1 MNRHLRLG
9 LLVAGPVVLAAA
21 AILLAAWLRTDTTLE
36 LTVRDAVSGR
46 WVWDMA
52 MHIQGRAVVGYYQ
65 SDTGPKP
72 YRFTHLSPGTS
83 TLQIA
88 AAGYQAVNLPVTLR
102 RGRNQLP
109 APIDMVGLGIPELA
123 KFFIFE
129 QLDAGDIVAEL
140 RPVST
145 AGEALTNHPCMDLWV
160 GCLVSVQVKNGVP
173 VEEPVETGSARGA
186 PLFRGEIAWTWDPAP
201 ETQFRYRARIP
212 SARVQP
218 DSSLYRVVDYLIVE
232 PNPLLITRTQ
242 LGQLMERVFSM
253 EDPARIAAALEA
265 EKDRLRYFIDTS
277 WNVKAREQ

>member
-21 AILLAAWLRTDTTLE
+21 AILLSVWLRTDTTLE

-65 SDTGPKP
+65 SDAGPKP

-83 TLQIA
+83 TLEIA
-88 AAGYQAVNLPVTLR
+88 ATGYQTVSLPVTLH
-102 RGRNQLP
+102 RGRNRLP
-109 APIDMVGLGIPELA
+109 APIDMVGLGIPDLA

-145 AGEALTNHPCMDLWV
+145 TGAAMTNHPCMDLWV
-160 GCLVSVQVKNGVP
+160 GCLVSVQVKNGAP
-173 VEEPVETGSARGA
+173 VEEPVDTGSARGA
-186 PLFRGEIAWTWDPAP
+186 PLFRGEVAWRWDPAP
-201 ETQFRYRARIP
+201 ETQFRYRVRIP
-212 SARVQP
+212 SARVQQ
-218 DSSLYRVVDYLIVE
+218 DASLYRVVDYLIVE
-232 PNPLLITRTQ
+232 PNPLAITRAE
-242 LGQLMERVFSM
+242 LGKLLERVFAM
-253 EDPARIAAALEA
+253 EDAARIAQALDA
-265 EKDRLRYFIDTS
+265 EKGRLRYFVDTS